1 MARHSPNPHQRY
13 NFAESNQK
21 IRVELK
27 KADMLLQKELK
38 RLEKQTKATTNI
50 ISEHQQAMKM
60 SWRRLEFKRQQDE
73 SPSPARKTKRSRGL
87 VEDTQRK
94 LLFANTTTVSL
105 DLPNDTTRNRAHT
118 SAGNH
123 QSNEDDEL
131 NTSGSVSTL
140 QPRLLHENGEAV
152 QPRPQTTG
160 GYSYVRTFRA
170 SPYISSPF
178 AYRRQGPDEV
188 SLQLG
193 SGQYQGQ
200 KTHPLANSNTIGSQ
214 PDKSNG
220 QIDIEE
226 TSKVMSSVSL
236 EENDYTENDENP
248 FQSANKKTFTL
259 PPSSLVNS
267 LQASSAVVIAK
278 SSTVD
283 KNTLLKAKEAMN
295 FDSKSCGPSSF
306 QQFYS
311 SSPSSNIDLSSKILL
326 SPVEPPNGSLSLNE
340 DDIIK
345 QLTEEEQEELR
356 KAKERVS
363 IQCST

>member
-118 SAGNH
+118 SAGNR

-140 QPRLLHENGEAV
+140 QPRLLHENDEAV
-152 QPRPQTTG
+152 QPRPQTSG
-160 GYSYVRTFRA
+160 GYSYVHTFRA

-193 SGQYQGQ
+193 SGQYQGR

-278 SSTVD
+278 SNTVD

-311 SSPSSNIDLSSKILL
+311 SSPSNNTDLSSKILL

-340 DDIIK
+340 DDMMK

-363 IQCST
+363 T